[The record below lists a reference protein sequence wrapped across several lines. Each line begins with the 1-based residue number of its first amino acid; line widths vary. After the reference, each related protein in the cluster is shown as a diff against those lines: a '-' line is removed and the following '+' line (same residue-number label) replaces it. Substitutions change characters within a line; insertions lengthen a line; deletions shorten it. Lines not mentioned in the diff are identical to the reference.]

1 MTFPLFSL
9 PFSRCFVAVST
20 LCIGTSTAVNAQVL
34 VQKTAEPFETL
45 AWRGHDDSSAGG
57 RTTLSA
63 QVPAEIAAKS
73 KNALELE
80 ASFAGTGFQ
89 FFKGGPVQP
98 LTIPGVTKK
107 LSLWARTDT
116 RHGWILSFKDGWGR
130 TEANGRKLE
139 WNVTPQ
145 TNGTWQKMTFTVPAD
160 WVQPITIDGILVHNW
175 ETQNQKASIHLN
187 LDQLEVET
195 DITDVDAESG
205 ILKTWKAPPPAV
217 SPGNATPG
225 QNAQAA
231 VPTAPVTPLLKVS
244 LSATEE
250 HNVFSGTKPQF
261 LLNAQNWQPNAANGT
276 LQWKLFDPQGQLLKE
291 AKQPL
296 SVEDNF
302 TLPILPE
309 ATKFGVYRFDS
320 TIAWANGKK
329 VDASQPF
336 ALIPIA
342 RPLTAGEKE
351 ASPYGLN
358 VHSGGNV
365 MVSTFRK
372 AGITWFRDYGFNYEW
387 MVRAKGGDKSYGG
400 WPYYPKIVQK
410 YQDNGG
416 LVLAN
421 LATAIRP
428 PASSDDGKAQ
438 SGPDLNWVREIATLQ
453 MAFPA
458 LRYFELDNEYDLNA
472 AHAKA
477 EDAIGW
483 KNYGSYHRKFGDI
496 AQLLGNGQLVA
507 VENGRAGIWPER
519 VRRLV
524 QSGDFASIDV
534 VNSHHYTGTDAPEL
548 NVGNHNMG
556 FAGDESVMSFFDQL
570 RAAKQAAVSDG
581 KPRQHWLTE
590 FGWDTK
596 AGPVV
601 SHVEQ
606 AAYLQRAYMML
617 QAAGTEKGF
626 WFFDLDAPKA
636 NQFFDGC
643 GLFTHEKLPK
653 LSYAAYAGLTQIL
666 PKPQYIGTINAGE
679 NTWGYLFRN
688 EGKLVASLWTLDGKK
703 GPRVNF
709 EGAQV
714 YDWFANPLPNTVEL
728 GIEPVF
734 AVGVGENSRWF
745 QQAAYH
751 LETPYLLSLTAGD
764 SSTAKLQ
771 VKNTRPTAL
780 RGKVRLQLPN
790 GWTASEA
797 ETNFSAEAGQSVT
810 VPVTFRIEADEPLGE
825 KQVRLAISEG
835 ETALHTIPVRV
846 QIQRPIVM
854 TVRGLKGEPGEGDV
868 TIRLSNRS
876 AQPLSGKL
884 RFHLPQG
891 WNTAT
896 PEIAVEA
903 LKPMEVRDV
912 PARVRWTPTWKENE
926 SARVEFAT
934 TDGRS
939 AEQPLIPGRLTVY
952 RAPNLVMDGD
962 LKDWPAKNRLPD
974 WVLGS
979 TSGKPNAALYLAW
992 SAQGLHVAVEVRDS
1006 KVSVPDP
1013 QSFWA
1018 GDALELF
1025 VDTRDKKTVRPY
1037 EIGDHQFWL
1046 APLVNGNKPRVYVGQ
1061 WKRNEEIATTQFDIA
1076 GISSAAVKR
1085 GDSYVMEC
1093 VIPAAQLKGFNPV
1106 AGSRL
1111 GLNLNLSVKGLAQD
1125 REVYW
1130 AVPKADA
1137 VPQPANWGTVTLSD

>member
-1 MTFPLFSL
+1 
-9 PFSRCFVAVST
+9 
-20 LCIGTSTAVNAQVL
+20 
-34 VQKTAEPFETL
+34 
-45 AWRGHDDSSAGG
+45 
-57 RTTLSA
+57 
-63 QVPAEIAAKS
+63 
-73 KNALELE
+73 
-80 ASFAGTGFQ
+80 
-89 FFKGGPVQP
+89 
-98 LTIPGVTKK
+98 
-107 LSLWARTDT
+107 
-116 RHGWILSFKDGWGR
+116 
-130 TEANGRKLE
+130 LE

-145 TNGTWQKMTFTVPAD
+145 ANGTWQKMTFAVPAD

-175 ETQNQKASIHLN
+175 ETQNQKASIRLN

-195 DITDVDAESG
+195 DIADVDAETG
-205 ILKTWKAPPPAV
+205 VLKTWQAPPPAV
-217 SPGNATPG
+217 SPGNAAPG
-225 QNAQAA
+225 QNAQAST
-231 VPTAPVTPLLKVS
+231 PTAPVTPLLRVS
-244 LSATEE
+244 LSGTQE
-250 HNVFSGTKPQF
+250 HNVFSGVKPQF
-261 LLNAQNWQPNAANGT
+261 NLSAQNWQPAVANGT
-276 LQWKLFDPQGQLLKE
+276 IQWKLFDPQGQLLKE
-291 AKQPL
+291 EKQAL
-296 SVEDNF
+296 AVEDNF
-302 TLPILPE
+302 TLALLPD
-309 ATKFGVYRFDS
+309 AAKFGVYRFDS
-320 TIAWANGKK
+320 SIAWANGKK

-336 ALIPIA
+336 AVIPVA
-342 RPLTAGEKE
+342 RPLTEAEKE

-365 MVSTFRK
+365 MVTTFRK

-387 MVRAKGGDKSYGG
+387 MVRAKGADKSYGG

-428 PASSDDGKAQ
+428 PASNADSKAQ
-438 SGPDLNWVREIATLQ
+438 VGPDLNWVREIAMLQ

-472 AHAKA
+472 ANAKA

-496 AQLLGNGQLVA
+496 AQMLGNGQLVA

-519 VRRLV
+519 VRRHV

-570 RAAKQAAVSDG
+570 RAAKQAAISDG

-636 NQFFDGC
+636 TQFFDGC

-653 LSYAAYAGLTQIL
+653 LSYAAFAGLTQIL
-666 PKPQYIGTINAGE
+666 PKPQYLGTINAGE

-734 AVGVGENSRWF
+734 AVGVTENSRWF
-745 QQAAYH
+745 QQAAYS
-751 LETPYLLSLTAGD
+751 LETPHLLSLTDGD
-764 SSTAKLQ
+764 SVTAKLQ
-771 VKNTRPTAL
+771 VKNTRSAAL
-780 RGKVRLQLPN
+780 RGKVRLQLPP
-790 GWTASEA
+790 GWTAPEA
-797 ETNFSAEAGQSVT
+797 ETSFTAAPGQT
-810 VPVTFRIEADEPLGE
+810 AIVPLTFRVGTEEQLGE
-825 KQVRLAISEG
+825 KKVRLSIVEG
-835 ETALHTIPVRV
+835 DAPLHTIPVRV

-854 TVRGLKGEPGEGDV
+854 TVRGLKGEPGEGEV

-884 RFHLPQG
+884 RFQLPQS

-912 PARVRWTPTWKENE
+912 PAKVRWTPTWQQNE
-926 SARVEFAT
+926 SAKVEFAT
-934 TDGRS
+934 TDGRT
-939 AEQPLIPGRLTVY
+939 AEQPLIPGRLTIY
-952 RAPNLVMDGD
+952 AAPNLVMDGD
-962 LKDWPAKNRLPD
+962 LKDWPVKNRLPD

-979 TSGKPNAALYLAW
+979 TSGKANAALYLAW
-992 SAQGLHVAVEVRDS
+992 STQGLHVALDVHDS
-1006 KVSVPDP
+1006 KATVPDP
-1013 QSFWA
+1013 QSFWV
-1018 GDALELF
+1018 GDVLELF
-1025 VDTRDKKTVRPY
+1025 VDTRDKKTPRAY
-1037 EIGDHQFWL
+1037 ETGDHQFWL
-1046 APLVNGNKPRVYVGQ
+1046 TPLLNQQANKGRVYVGQ
-1061 WKRNEEIATTQFDIA
+1061 WKRNEEIAATQYDIA
-1076 GISSAAVKR
+1076 GVPGAAVKR
-1085 GDSYVMEC
+1085 ADGYVLEC
-1093 VIPAAQLKGFNPV
+1093 LIPAAQLKGFNPV
-1106 AGSRL
+1106 AGGKL
-1111 GLNLNLSVKGLAQD
+1111 GLNLNLSVKGMTQD

-1137 VPQPANWGTVTLSD
+1137 VPQPANWGTVTLGN